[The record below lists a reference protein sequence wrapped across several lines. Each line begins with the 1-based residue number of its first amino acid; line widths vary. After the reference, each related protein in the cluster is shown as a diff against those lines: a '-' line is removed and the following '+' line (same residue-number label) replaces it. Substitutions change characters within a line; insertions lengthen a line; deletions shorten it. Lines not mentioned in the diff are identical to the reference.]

1 MKLTKIPIAVDEVND
16 ILPAE
21 FKSCY
26 VDRHRPLI
34 IRGGVKHW
42 SAMQWSSD
50 EYLLKIAGD
59 QRVKVDVFPLS
70 EQGEILL
77 ESGNE
82 AVMSI
87 KDFTIKFFQETHGY
101 YILDQN
107 LPPPLYQDL
116 NEHCVS
122 SVFPVERRRTFWWGK
137 SGQRSFLHYDDNEN
151 LMCQFDGEKE
161 FLLFDITDFNYLYP
175 KDTIDYRS
183 LVNLEQYELS
193 QFPYLAKAT
202 PYVARIRAGDI
213 LYVPCYW
220 WHQVKSYG
228 RNIAVSYIINESM
241 EQRVRVTGRLIEAG
255 ILPVSDSIRDD
266 LLNIIALDETPSR
279 RNALLKK
286 YHREYQQQ
294 QGKSYY
300 PHSLFHRLI
309 EENLFDIL
317 YGHATY

>member
-1 MKLTKIPIAVDEVND
+1 MLTKIPIAIDEVTD
-16 ILPAE
+16 IQPAA
-21 FKSCY
+21 FKSQY
-26 VDRHRPLI
+26 VDGHRPLI
-34 IRGGVKHW
+34 IRGGVSHW
-42 SAMQWSSD
+42 PAMQWNSN

-70 EQGEILL
+70 KQGKILL
-77 ESGNE
+77 ESGSE
-82 AVMSI
+82 EVMSI
-87 KDFTIKFFQETHGY
+87 KDFTMKFFQEDCYH
-101 YILDQN
+101 YISDQN

-137 SGQRSFLHYDDNEN
+137 NGQKSFLHYDDNEN
-151 LMCQFDGEKE
+151 FMCQFDGEKA
-161 FLLFDITDFNYLYP
+161 FLLFDITDFDYLYP
-175 KDTIDYRS
+175 KDETEYRS
-183 LVNLEQYELS
+183 LADLEQHDS
-193 QFPYLAKAT
+193 NQFPLLAKAT
-202 PYVARIRAGDI
+202 PYVARISPGDV

-220 WHQVKSYG
+220 WHQVKSFG

-241 EQRVRVTGRLIEAG
+241 EQRVRVTGKLIEAG
-255 ILPVSDSIRDD
+255 ALPVSDSIRDD
-266 LLNIIALDETPSR
+266 LLNIIGLDETPSR

-300 PHSLFHRLI
+300 PHSIFHRLI
-309 EENLFDIL
+309 EENLLDIL